1 MNQHDFTEHFTTE
14 LHWLS
19 LDSTQTS
26 LMKNQVEEFLLECIK
41 KKKFDAPREISLTR
55 KLYSAQK
62 SWKIRYLSD

>member
-41 KKKFDAPREISLTR
+41 KKNLMLHVKF
-55 KLYSAQK
+55 
-62 SWKIRYLSD
+62 LSPGSYTLHRRAGRLGI